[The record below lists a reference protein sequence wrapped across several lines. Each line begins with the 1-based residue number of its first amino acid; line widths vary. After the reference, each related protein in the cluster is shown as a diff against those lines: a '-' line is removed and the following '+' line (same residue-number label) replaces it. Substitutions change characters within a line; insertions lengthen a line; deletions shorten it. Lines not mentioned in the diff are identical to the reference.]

1 MIPSNVVVFYFI
13 KSFEHLWAS
22 AGQVQEWT
30 LRSMKSLSVFM
41 KLYNHQSLGVDQALK
56 NAENADIVLHSR
68 SRSSIAFYKQ
78 RIRREP

>member
-1 MIPSNVVVFYFI
+1 MIPSNVVFVYFI

-56 NAENADIVLHSR
+56 NAENADIVFHSR
-68 SRSSIAFYKQ
+68 SRSSIAFYK
-78 RIRREP
+78 